1 MVNKDE
7 PVKSMESDK
16 KHFESDDALNKG
28 EKLKDKKTDKKKN
41 KSVEKGS
48 GKKDQKASEPG
59 IAELKAEIEANKDR
73 ILRISAEFENYKK
86 RSAKE
91 MDDFRKFANETL
103 FKQLLTVVDNLERA
117 ISSGEECSD
126 AEALLKGIK
135 MTHKEIMKLFETF
148 NVKPVE
154 AHGKP
159 FDPVFHQAVS
169 QQESDEYPENTVIN
183 ELQKGYTLH
192 DRLLRPSMVVVS
204 KASTSKA
211 SAKDDQERKQN
222 QNQKQ

>member
-7 PVKSMESDK
+7 PVNNVESEK
-16 KHFESDDALNKG
+16 NYVETDDALNKG
-28 EKLKDKKTDKKKN
+28 KKSKEKKTDQKKDE
-41 KSVEKGS
+41 SVEKGS
-48 GKKDQKASEPG
+48 GKKDQKKSEPG
-59 IAELKAEIEANKDR
+59 IDELEAEIQEHKDR

-117 ISSGEECSD
+117 ICSGEECSD

-135 MTHKEIMKLFETF
+135 MTHKEIMKLFDTF
-148 NVKPVE
+148 NVKPVKAQGE
-154 AHGKP
+154 P

-169 QQESDEYPENTVIN
+169 QQESDDYPENTVIN
-183 ELQKGYTLH
+183 ELQKGYTLN
-192 DRLLRPSMVVVS
+192 DRLIRPSMVVVS
-204 KASTSKA
+204 KAKA
-211 SAKDDQERKQN
+211 KNDHEKE
-222 QNQKQ
+222 QK